1 MTTFIAV
8 TETVEDGTTTP
19 GVVIPGIE
27 TPSGGLPTNDPPGAS
42 YPSCLEQA

>member
-19 GVVIPGIE
+19 GVVIPGVE
-27 TPSGGLPTNDPPGAS
+27 TPSGGLPTNAPPGAIHQ
-42 YPSCLEQA
+42 SCHD